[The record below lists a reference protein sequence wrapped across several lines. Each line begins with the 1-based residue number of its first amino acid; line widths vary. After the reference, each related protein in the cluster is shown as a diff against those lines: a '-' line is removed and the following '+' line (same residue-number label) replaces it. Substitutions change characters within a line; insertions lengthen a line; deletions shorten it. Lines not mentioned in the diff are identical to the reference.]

1 MITDGEWV
9 CSRCMDYRSVCQ
21 LCEGMGSDLIPTPQC
36 IKDKEAELTRRM
48 TNLDPNFPLYH

>member
-21 LCEGMGSDLIPTPQC
+21 LCEGMGEDLIRTPQW
-36 IKDKEAELTRRM
+36 IKDEEAELTRRM